1 MSDSAR
7 YNSIVSKLRIDD
19 SDLTRVEMRLTR
31 LTRLGRDASLDIGR
45 TLIRG
50 LRSPQLRAA
59 FDDVEKRIKRLGTV
73 SASAGSTSL
82 ARPGG
87 SFLDRTLWSI
97 KQMEDRQRVREQ
109 ATESARLRVSS
120 GRADDNLSRLR
131 GLATP
136 GDGAGG
142 GLGGLGM
149 MVSQAGGMALY
160 NSLVGAMRMTTDA
173 LMATASTFHRVNR
186 EAESAV
192 VGLQGVY
199 MSGMGMGADEAR
211 GTARRTFGRLERA
224 AATGPAEAI
233 DYISAYQRLFTT
245 LRQAGASSSEIE
257 KLTVRSVGAGE
268 MDMPGRGRFLGPMDI
283 YQSMTS
289 GLRPDITPYT
299 VRALGNI
306 GVSPEQF
313 RASDQREKIDTLL
326 RAYDTYEGSII
337 EFGKTVAAQE
347 DTLAD
352 NLKRFARA
360 ISPEPYEAYRSLLM
374 TSNKIMDD
382 LNQENSDVRNGL
394 RLTTNELTRM
404 AEDVGRGFHDELL
417 RGLPPVGNALTSL
430 ATDLGIL
437 RDNSVSLSEAFG
449 ASVARFGTNLAMLT
463 VASARVPVQAMEN
476 LRSGYHTPFSAI
488 REALYNTINAPQI
501 PGLNEEG
508 IPLSLLA
515 PGGIGS
521 EDGIPDLLRKPE
533 SLGGAIGAA
542 AGRELTKHPRKVEVD
557 VNVEWGNSRS
567 LALAMQQA
575 ITVALDAEARA
586 PRSSFAAST
595 FRSY

>member
-257 KLTVRSVGAGE
+257 KLTVQSVGAGE

-360 ISPEPYEAYRSLLM
+360 ISPEAFEGYRSGLM
-374 TSNKIMDD
+374 SANAIMDD
-382 LNQENSDVRNGL
+382 LNEENSHLRDGL
-394 RLTTNELTRM
+394 RLTTKALSGM

-417 RGLPPVGNALTSL
+417 RVLPSSATQYPRLGRSLSGSGRKPARSANCSVASPQECWSSVRSLRFGARDSPIVFLRLPETTLPLQARRPLTIGLPWP
-430 ATDLGIL
+430 
-437 RDNSVSLSEAFG
+437 
-449 ASVARFGTNLAMLT
+449 ASR
-463 VASARVPVQAMEN
+463 ASTRRASPCPCSPPA
-476 LRSGYHTPFSAI
+476 
-488 REALYNTINAPQI
+488 
-501 PGLNEEG
+501 
-508 IPLSLLA
+508 
-515 PGGIGS
+515 
-521 EDGIPDLLRKPE
+521 
-533 SLGGAIGAA
+533 
-542 AGRELTKHPRKVEVD
+542 
-557 VNVEWGNSRS
+557 
-567 LALAMQQA
+567 
-575 ITVALDAEARA
+575 ARA
-586 PRSSFAAST
+586 PRTASPISSASPRAWAAPSA
-595 FRSY
+595 RRLGAS

>member
-257 KLTVRSVGAGE
+257 KLTVQSVGAGE

-360 ISPEPYEAYRSLLM
+360 ISPEPYEGYRSGLM
-374 TSNKIMDD
+374 SANAIMDD
-382 LNQENSDVRNGL
+382 LNEENSHFRDGL
-394 RLTTNELTRM
+394 RLTTKALSGM

-417 RGLPPVGNALTSL
+417 RVLPSLGSTISQVGTELVRFREETRA
-430 ATDLGIL
+430 
-437 RDNSVSLSEAFG
+437 LSELFG
-449 ASVARFGTNLAMLT
+449 SISAGMLVIGSELALWGSRFANRVLTAPGNNFAIAGAQAAYDWATMARL
-463 VASARVPVQAMEN
+463 
-476 LRSGYHTPFSAI
+476 
-488 REALYNTINAPQI
+488 

-515 PGGIGS
+515 PGGAGS